1 MVQELYAEQGIESEG
16 EKSLLTK
23 PDYVSPVH
31 LGVRTMIKVRMVKT
45 YEKVVELEV
54 EDLDTVGC
62 DLRAEMDWENVP
74 MEYVDTNFV
83 MGQDYKDMKEG
94 DIL

>member
-1 MVQELYAEQGIESEG
+1 
-16 EKSLLTK
+16 
-23 PDYVSPVH
+23 
-31 LGVRTMIKVRMVKT
+31 MIKVRMVKT